1 MSATQDPI
9 LRAVTRV
16 ENKITRIEKK
26 VDAHDKQLKWI
37 VSVALVVIG
46 AVGGPNAAQV
56 IAGGGP

>member
-1 MSATQDPI
+1 MSAPHDPI

-16 ENKITRIEKK
+16 ENKITRIEAK

-37 VSVALVVIG
+37 VSVALLVIG
-46 AVGGPNAAQV
+46 AVGGPNAAQI

>member
-9 LRAVTRV
+9 LRAITRV
-16 ENKITRIEKK
+16 ERNITRIEKK

-46 AVGGPNAAQV
+46 AVGGPNAAQI